1 MNVRISTTLGNR
13 NRIFSGFLR
22 FFIFTLLAAALP
34 LKSLHAQTVGY
45 TLGIDHIT
53 VTNIP
58 ANTTAASIPFDPN
71 QFSLQS
77 QIVNSPDGTRVYAL
91 FEGNA
96 SVPSAILVIDTATN
110 TPVATISNVG
120 VAPLGLAI
128 TPDGAH
134 IYVADQINAVFIVDT
149 ATNTVEPNPIA
160 LGGNPSSLI
169 VTPDGTRVYVAQEGG
184 KSVSV
189 ISTATNTVVGPP
201 IPIGCVPLTKMAIT
215 PDGTQVYVGCLAPG
229 EVVAISTATNTV
241 NATIPFDGVDFRVA
255 VTPDG
260 SQVYVSGITSN
271 SVGVIATAT
280 NTLTTTIPVGPQ
292 PTGVAVTPDG
302 SDVYVTV
309 RGNSTASEIDTGTNT
324 VVASGIPVAAD
335 PQDLTIFNLTSPFAA
350 FTIDNLVINNNL
362 HEQGDFTLGANT
374 GGIDLANQP
383 LTLTVN
389 NFSLTIPAGS
399 FRQVG
404 GNMHF
409 VFNGTVNGLSVNFN
423 LKAVNGSSSQFTYV
437 VDVHGVTIG
446 GPNPATVSLKIGH
459 NSGTT
464 TAPF

>member
-1 MNVRISTTLGNR
+1 MFKKV
-13 NRIFSGFLR
+13 
-22 FFIFTLLAAALP
+22 LP
-34 LKSLHAQTVGY
+34 LFLLLLSVSCLHAQTVGY
-45 TLGIDHIT
+45 TLGFDQIT

-58 ANTTAASIPFDPN
+58 ANTVAATIPFDPN
-71 QFSLQS
+71 QFQLDS
-77 QIVNSPDGTRVYAL
+77 QIVASPDGTRVYAL

-96 SVPSAILVIDTATN
+96 SVPSKILVIDTASN

-120 VAPLGLAI
+120 AAPLGLAI

-134 IYVADQINAVFIVDT
+134 IYVADQLNAVFIVDT
-149 ATNTVEPNPIA
+149 ASNTVEANPIPLTGA
-160 LGGNPSSLI
+160 PSTLI
-169 VTPDGTRVYVAQEGG
+169 VTPDGTRVYVGQETGR
-184 KSVSV
+184 SVSV
-189 ISTATNTVVGPP
+189 ISTATNTVVGSP

-229 EVVAISTATNTV
+229 QVVDISTATNTV
-241 NATIPFDGVDFRVA
+241 TASIPFDGVDFRLA

-260 SQVYVSGITSN
+260 SQLYVSGLAAN
-271 SVGVIATAT
+271 AVGVIATAT
-280 NTLTTTIPVGPQ
+280 NTLTNTIPVGPQ
-292 PTGVAVTPDG
+292 PTGIAVTPDG
-302 SDVYVTV
+302 SDVYVAI
-309 RGNSTASEIDTGTNT
+309 RGNATISVIDTGTNT
-324 VVASGIPVAAD
+324 VVATGIPAGAQ
-335 PQDLTIFNLTSPFAA
+335 PQDLTIFNLTAPFAA
-350 FTIDNLVINNNL
+350 FTIDNLVINKNL

-423 LKAVNGSSSQFTYV
+423 LKANGKSSSDFSYV
-437 VDVHGVTIG
+437 VDVHGVSIG
-446 GPNPATVSLKIGH
+446 GPNPATVALKIGH

>member
-1 MNVRISTTLGNR
+1 MLHQSCKTSGNR
-13 NRIFSGFLR
+13 NRVSGFLR
-22 FFIFTLLAAALP
+22 PFVFSLLIAVFGFTT
-34 LKSLHAQTVGY
+34 LHAQTVGY
-45 TLGIDHIT
+45 TLGFNQVT

-58 ANTTAASIPFDPN
+58 ANTTAATIPFDPG
-71 QFSLQS
+71 QFQLDS
-77 QIVNSPDGTRVYAL
+77 QIVASPDGTRVYAL

-96 SVPSAILVIDTATN
+96 TIPSRIMVIDTASN

-149 ATNTVEPNPIA
+149 ATNTVEPSPIA

-189 ISTATNTVVGPP
+189 ISTATNTVVGSP
-201 IPIGCVPLTKMAIT
+201 IPIGCIPLTKMAVT
-215 PDGTQVYVGCLAPG
+215 PDGSQVYVGCAGPG

-241 NATIPFDGVDFRVA
+241 AATIPFDGVDFRVA
-255 VTPDG
+255 VSPDG
-260 SQVYVSGITSN
+260 STVYVSGILSN
-271 SVGVIATAT
+271 SVGVISTAT

-292 PTGVAVTPDG
+292 PTGIAVTPDG
-302 SDVYVTV
+302 SDVYVVV
-309 RGNSTASEIDTGTNT
+309 RGNNTISEIDTGTNT
-324 VVASGIPVAAD
+324 VVATGIPVGSQS
-335 PQDLTIFNLTSPFAA
+335 QDLTIFNLTAPFAA

-399 FRQVG
+399 FKQVG

-409 VFNGTVNGLSVNFN
+409 KFNGTVNGFAVNFN
-423 LKAVNGSSSQFTYV
+423 LQAENGSSTQFDYV
-437 VDVHGVTIG
+437 FDVHGVSIG
-446 GPNPATVSLKIGH
+446 GPNPATVGLKIGH

>member
-1 MNVRISTTLGNR
+1 MLKKSLPI
-13 NRIFSGFLR
+13 
-22 FFIFTLLAAALP
+22 LLLI
-34 LKSLHAQTVGY
+34 LSVSYLHAQTVGY
-45 TLGIDHIT
+45 TLGFNQIT

-58 ANTTAASIPFDPN
+58 ANTTAATIPFDPL
-71 QFSLQS
+71 QFSLDS
-77 QIVNSPDGTRVYAL
+77 QIVASPDGTRVYAL

-96 SVPSAILVIDTATN
+96 SVPSKILVIDTATN
-110 TPVATISNVG
+110 TAVATISNVG
-120 VAPLGLAI
+120 AAPLGLAI

-134 IYVADQINAVFIVDT
+134 IYVADQLNAVFIVDT
-149 ATNTVEPNPIA
+149 ATNTVEPTPIA
-160 LGGNPSSLI
+160 LGGAPSTLI
-169 VTPDGTRVYVAQEGG
+169 VTPDGTRVYVGQETG

-189 ISTATNTVVGPP
+189 ISTATNTVVGSS
-201 IPIGCVPLTKMAIT
+201 IPIGCVPLTKMAVT
-215 PDGTQVYVGCLAPG
+215 PDGTQVYVGCLSPG
-229 EVVAISTATNTV
+229 QVVAISTATNTV

-260 SQVYVSGITSN
+260 SQVYVSGLTSN

-280 NTLTTTIPVGPQ
+280 NTLTTTIPVGTN
-292 PTGVAVTPDG
+292 PTGIAATPDG
-302 SDVYVTV
+302 SDVYVAI
-309 RGNSTASEIDTGTNT
+309 RGNSTISEIDTATNT
-324 VVASGIPVAAD
+324 VVTTGIPAGAQ
-335 PQDLTIFNLTSPFAA
+335 PQDLTIFNLTTPFAA
-350 FTIDNLVINNNL
+350 FTIDNLNINNNL
-362 HEQGDFTLGANT
+362 HEQGNFTLGVNT

-389 NFSLTIPAGS
+389 DFSLTIPAGS

-423 LKAVNGSSSQFTYV
+423 LKAVNGSSTQFTYV
-437 VDVHGVTIG
+437 VDVHGVSIG
-446 GPNPATVSLKIGH
+446 GPNPATVGLKIGH